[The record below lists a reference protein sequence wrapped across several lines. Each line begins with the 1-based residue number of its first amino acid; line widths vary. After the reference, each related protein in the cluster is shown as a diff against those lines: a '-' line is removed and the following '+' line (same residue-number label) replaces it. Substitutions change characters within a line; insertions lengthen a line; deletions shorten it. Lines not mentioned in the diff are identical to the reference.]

1 MSTSALPHPSSPAS
15 APWRARR
22 WSCSTETLAL
32 LSSAYFA
39 LVANGSFWQAAMAGQ
54 SLGSAAGWKHAVS
67 LFGLLLGLQFV
78 LLALLLTRRTAKPV
92 LALLFGISAVAVHA
106 ISHYGVYLDPAML
119 RNALKTDAPEVRE
132 LITPA
137 LWRDL
142 LLFAGP
148 PCLLLTRVNLVHRP
162 WRAALARRAL
172 ALAVGLVVVVVA
184 LLADYQALASLVRNH
199 KEVRYLVTPSNAVYS
214 LARAVTSDGVRKV
227 EARIPIGTDAVL
239 GPAWASSTR
248 PVLFVV
254 FVGETA
260 RSANWG
266 LAGYARQTTPGLA
279 ARAPLSFPRVATCG
293 TDTETSVPC
302 MFARIGRQSYDETR
316 IHREQSLLHVLAR
329 TGLDVQWIDNQSGC
343 KGVCDGLPTR
353 QPQPADYPGLCD
365 RDRCLDDVLLRE
377 LDAVVRPGTP
387 AARPGQAPGQ
397 VLVLHMLG
405 NHGPA
410 YYRRYPASDAPFQP
424 ACQNDD
430 LSRCTQ
436 PEIVNAYDNAL
447 RHTDR
452 VLSEAIDRLSALSAT
467 HDVALLY
474 VSDHGES
481 LGEKGLFLHGV
492 PYAIAPVEQKQ
503 VPMVLWMSDGYT
515 RRFGVDREC
524 LRRRA
529 EAGDA
534 SHDHLFHS
542 LLGLMDVRTA
552 TRQASLDLAAGCRS

>member
-1 MSTSALPHPSSPAS
+1 MPTSSLPHPSPPAAVS
-15 APWRARR
+15 WRAGR

-32 LSSAYFA
+32 LASLYFA
-39 LVANGSFWQAAMAGQ
+39 LVANGRFWQAAMAGQ
-54 SLGSAAGWKHAVS
+54 DLGSPAGWRHAAS
-67 LFGLLLGLQFV
+67 LLALLVGLQFLLLGLV
-78 LLALLLTRRTAKPV
+78 LTRRSARPL
-92 LALLFGISAVAVHA
+92 LALLFGVSAVAVHA
-106 ISHYGVYLDPAML
+106 IWHYGVYLDPAML

-142 LLFAGP
+142 LLLAGP
-148 PCLLLTRVNLVHRP
+148 PWLLLWRTTPRRRP
-162 WRAALARRAL
+162 WRQALWRRSL
-172 ALAVGLVVVVVA
+172 ALAGALGVVVLA
-184 LLADYQALASLVRNH
+184 LGADYPALASLLRNH
-199 KEVRYLVTPSNAVYS
+199 KEVRYLVTPSNLIYS
-214 LARAVTSDGVRKV
+214 LVRASTSDGVRKL
-227 EARIPIGTDAVL
+227 EARLPIGTDARL
-239 GPAWASSTR
+239 GPAWAASTR

-254 FVGETA
+254 VVGETA

-266 LAGYARQTTPGLA
+266 LAGYARPTTPGLA

-302 MFARIGRQSYDETR
+302 MFARIGRRSYDETR

-353 QPQPADYPGLCD
+353 RIGPADDPALCD
-365 RDRCLDDVLLRE
+365 RERCLDDVLLHA
-377 LDAVVRPGTP
+377 LDASIRPATAAGSAGP
-387 AARPGQAPGQ
+387 AGQ
-397 VLVLHMLG
+397 VVVLHMLG

-410 YYRRYPASDAPFQP
+410 YYRRYPADQAPFQP
-424 ACQNDD
+424 ACRNDD
-430 LSRCTQ
+430 LSRCSPQ
-436 PEIVNAYDNAL
+436 EIVNAYDNAL
-447 RHTDR
+447 RHSDR
-452 VLSEAIDRLSALSAT
+452 VLSAAIDRLGALSAT

-492 PYAIAPVEQKQ
+492 PYAIAPSEQTQ
-503 VPMVLWMSDGYT
+503 VPMLLWLSDGYAQ
-515 RRFGVDREC
+515 RFGIDREC

-542 LLGLMDVRTA
+542 LLGLLDVRST
-552 TRQASLDLAAGCRS
+552 TRQAALDLSAGCRS